1 MRTARGSTSLLYHAT
16 HMTDTAQTAAPA
28 ATKVVHTVVRASLAG
43 CIVAIPVASWRSRH
57 RGAVRP
63 AAVVLAEVAVLEV
76 VAVDGRRCPLTA
88 VAARD
93 TPGRRDTFDI
103 SLPLW
108 LARYTRQVVGAL
120 HVRAAAVGS

>member
-1 MRTARGSTSLLYHAT
+1 
-16 HMTDTAQTAAPA
+16 MTDTAQTAAPA
-28 ATKVVHTVVRASLAG
+28 ATKAVHTVVRAFLAG

-57 RGAVRP
+57 RGAVRL
-63 AAVVLAEVAVLEV
+63 AAVVLAEV